1 MNRLTTIVFTSLLS
15 SSMSWA
21 GPNAPTTD
29 HQTVTQEQPAAYA
42 TKTDLGTDKSYYNKW
57 HTRFSYLT
65 LALAAGAVGTH
76 EDEKEATESHKVL
89 GMATAISYF
98 TASYFSWKMPEAK
111 DAPKTRSQKIHK
123 ILSYVTI
130 PLMIALPLSGI
141 DASDDYKNGHSAD
154 GIGEMK
160 GTLTGL
166 TLASLVA
173 TAAVAHFE
181 F

>member
-1 MNRLTTIVFTSLLS
+1 MKRLTASLITFLFFAQA
-15 SSMSWA
+15 WA
-21 GPNAPTTD
+21 GPKAPAAD

-42 TKTDLGTDKSYYNKW
+42 SKTDLGADTSYYNKW

-65 LALAAGAVGTH
+65 LALAAGSIATH
-76 EDEKEATESHKVL
+76 EEKKEATESHKVL

-98 TASYFSWKMPEAK
+98 TASYFAWKMPEVK

-141 DASDDYKNGHSAD
+141 DASDDYKNGHAAD